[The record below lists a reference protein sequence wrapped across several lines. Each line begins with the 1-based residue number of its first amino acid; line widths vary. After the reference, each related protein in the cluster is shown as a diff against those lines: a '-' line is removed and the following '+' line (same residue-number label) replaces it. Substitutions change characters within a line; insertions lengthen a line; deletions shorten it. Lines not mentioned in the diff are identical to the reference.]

1 MPIQPSAKRY
11 RNDISIQFSC
21 QDRSLRNRLRD
32 IFAVMKFK
40 GFGPRLRSYRMRK
53 GHSLQKLADLVGAS
67 KAHIYE
73 LETGK
78 SKNPSLALLT
88 SLAQALDVPIK
99 DLVGESTDTADDEKT
114 KLVPLFRDLRELPD
128 DALDLIQA
136 LTRKLREQHEDAEKH
151 KNRSD

>member
-1 MPIQPSAKRY
+1 MIYPYEFHVKIRLYKIVCC
-11 RNDISIQFSC
+11 DTFSFME
-21 QDRSLRNRLRD
+21 LN
-32 IFAVMKFK
+32 
-40 GFGPRLRSYRMRK
+40 GFGPRLRASRMRK

-88 SLAQALDVPIK
+88 SLSQALDVPIK
-99 DLVGESTDTADDEKT
+99 DLVGESTDAADNEQA
-114 KLVPLFRDLRELPD
+114 KLAPLFRDLRELPD
-128 DALDLIQA
+128 EALDLIQA
-136 LTRKLREQHEDAEKH
+136 LTKKLREQQENVDKP